1 MYEDLNQRDLEILFF
16 IKRFI
21 ESKSYPPTVREICS
35 GCNIKSTSTVYYAL
49 EKLESTNYIRK
60 DASKTR
66 AIEIVPQDDDIL
78 MLKKKTVD
86 VPIVGRVTAGAPI
99 LAVQNIEDTMPLPVE
114 FVSNKEL
121 FILKVKGESMI
132 NAGIYDGDYV
142 IIEKTNSARN
152 GEKVLALIEDEA
164 TIKTFYK
171 EKDRYRL
178 QPENDNMEPF
188 YFDKVDILGKIV
200 GLYRKIN

>member
-1 MYEDLNQRDLEILFF
+1 MYEDLNQRELEILFF

-35 GCNIKSTSTVYYAL
+35 GCNIKSTSTVYYAI
-49 EKLESTNYIRK
+49 EKLESTNYIKK

-86 VPIVGRVTAGAPI
+86 VPIVGKVTAGAPI
-99 LAVQNIEDTMPLPVE
+99 LAVQNIEDTMPLPIE
-114 FVSNKEL
+114 FATDKEL
-121 FILKVKGESMI
+121 FILKVSGESMI
-132 NAGIYDGDYV
+132 NAGIFDGDYV
-142 IIEKTNSARN
+142 IIEKCNSARN
-152 GEKVLALIEDEA
+152 GEKVLALIDDEA
-164 TIKTFYK
+164 TIKTYYK
-171 EKDRYRL
+171 EKNRFRL
-178 QPENDNMEPF
+178 QPENDSMEPL
-188 YFDKVDILGKIV
+188 YFDKIDILGKIV

>member
-1 MYEDLNQRDLEILFF
+1 MYEDLNQRELEILFF

-49 EKLESTNYIRK
+49 EKLESTNYIKK

-86 VPIVGRVTAGAPI
+86 VPIVGKVTAGAPI
-99 LAVQNIEDTMPLPVE
+99 LAVQNIEDTMPLPIE
-114 FVSNKEL
+114 FATDKEL
-121 FILKVKGESMI
+121 FILKVSGESMI
-132 NAGIYDGDYV
+132 NAGIFAGDYV
-142 IIEKTNSARN
+142 IIEKCNSARN
-152 GEKVLALIEDEA
+152 GEKVLALIDDEA
-164 TIKTFYK
+164 TIKTYYK
-171 EKDRYRL
+171 EKNRFRL
-178 QPENDNMEPF
+178 QPENDSMEPL
-188 YFDKVDILGKIV
+188 YFDKIDILGKIV

>member
-49 EKLESTNYIRK
+49 EKLETTNYIRK

-66 AIEIVPQDDDIL
+66 ALEIGPQDDDIL

-86 VPIVGRVTAGAPI
+86 VPILGRVTAGAPI
-99 LAVQNIEDTMPLPVE
+99 LAVQNIEDTMPLPVD

-132 NAGIYDGDYV
+132 NAGICDGDYV

-152 GEKVLALIEDEA
+152 GEKVLALIDEEA

-200 GLYRKIN
+200 GLYRKMN

>member
-1 MYEDLNQRDLEILFF
+1 MYEDLNQRELEILFF

-21 ESKSYPPTVREICS
+21 ESKSYPPTVREICT
-35 GCNIKSTSTVYYAL
+35 GCNIKSTSTVYYSL

-66 AIEIVPQDDDIL
+66 ALEIVPQDDDIL

-86 VPIVGRVTAGAPI
+86 VPIVGHVTAGAPI
-99 LAVQNIEDTMPLPVE
+99 LAVQNIEDTMPLPVD

-132 NAGIYDGDYV
+132 NVGIFDGDYV

-152 GEKVLALIEDEA
+152 GEKVLALIDDEA

-178 QPENDNMEPF
+178 QPENDTMEPF

-200 GLYRKIN
+200 GLYRKMN

>member
-1 MYEDLNQRDLEILFF
+1 MYEDLNQRELEILFF

-49 EKLESTNYIRK
+49 EKLETTNYIRK

-66 AIEIVPQDDDIL
+66 ALEIVPQDDDIL

-86 VPIVGRVTAGAPI
+86 VPILGRVTAGAPI
-99 LAVQNIEDTMPLPVE
+99 LAVQNIEDTMPLPVD

-121 FILKVKGESMI
+121 FILRVKGESMI
-132 NAGIYDGDYV
+132 NAGICDGDYV
-142 IIEKTNSARN
+142 IIEKANSARN
-152 GEKVLALIEDEA
+152 GEKVLALIDEEA

-200 GLYRKIN
+200 GLYRKMN

>member
-1 MYEDLNQRDLEILFF
+1 MYEDLNQRELEILFF

-49 EKLESTNYIRK
+49 EKLETTNYIRK

-66 AIEIVPQDDDIL
+66 ALEIVPQDDDIL

-86 VPIVGRVTAGAPI
+86 VPILGRVTAGAPI
-99 LAVQNIEDTMPLPVE
+99 LAVQNIEDTMPLPVD

-132 NAGIYDGDYV
+132 NAGICDGDYV
-142 IIEKTNSARN
+142 IIEKTNSA
-152 GEKVLALIEDEA
+152 
-164 TIKTFYK
+164 
-171 EKDRYRL
+171 
-178 QPENDNMEPF
+178 
-188 YFDKVDILGKIV
+188 
-200 GLYRKIN
+200 

>member
-1 MYEDLNQRDLEILFF
+1 
-16 IKRFI
+16 
-21 ESKSYPPTVREICS
+21 
-35 GCNIKSTSTVYYAL
+35 
-49 EKLESTNYIRK
+49 
-60 DASKTR
+60 
-66 AIEIVPQDDDIL
+66 

-86 VPIVGRVTAGAPI
+86 VPIVGHVTAGAPI
-99 LAVQNIEDTMPLPVE
+99 LAVQNIEDTMPLPVD

-132 NAGIYDGDYV
+132 NVGICDGDYV

-152 GEKVLALIEDEA
+152 GEKVLALIDDEA

-200 GLYRKIN
+200 GLYRKMN

>member
-1 MYEDLNQRDLEILFF
+1 MYEDLNQRELEILFF

-49 EKLESTNYIRK
+49 EKLETTNYIRK

-66 AIEIVPQDDDIL
+66 ALEIVPQDDDIL

-86 VPIVGRVTAGAPI
+86 VPILGRVTAGAPI
-99 LAVQNIEDTMPLPVE
+99 LAVQNIEDTMPLPVD

-132 NAGIYDGDYV
+132 NAGICDGDYV

-152 GEKVLALIEDEA
+152 GEKVLALIDEEA

-188 YFDKVDILGKIV
+188 YFDKVDILWKIV
-200 GLYRKIN
+200 GLYRKMN

>member
-1 MYEDLNQRDLEILFF
+1 MYEDLNQRELEILFF

-49 EKLESTNYIRK
+49 EKLESTNYIKK

-99 LAVQNIEDTMPLPVE
+99 LAVQNIEDTMPLPVD

-121 FILKVKGESMI
+121 FILKVRGESMI
-132 NAGIYDGDYV
+132 NAGIFDGDYV

-152 GEKVLALIEDEA
+152 GEKVLALIDDEA

-171 EKDRYRL
+171 EKNRYRL
-178 QPENDNMEPF
+178 QPENDTMEPF

>member
-49 EKLESTNYIRK
+49 EKLESTNYIKK

-66 AIEIVPQDDDIL
+66 AIEIIPQDDDIL

-99 LAVQNIEDTMPLPVE
+99 LAVQNIEDTMPLPVD

-132 NAGIYDGDYV
+132 NAGIFDGDYV

-152 GEKVLALIEDEA
+152 GEKVLALIDDEA

-171 EKDRYRL
+171 EKNRYRL
-178 QPENDNMEPF
+178 QPENDTMEPF
-188 YFDKVDILGKIV
+188 YFDKVDILGKII

>member
-1 MYEDLNQRDLEILFF
+1 MYDELNQRELEISLF

-86 VPIVGRVTAGAPI
+86 VPVLGKVTAGAPI
-99 LAVQNIEDTMPLPVE
+99 LAVQNIEDTMPLPVDY
-114 FVSNKEL
+114 VSDKEL
-121 FILKVKGESMI
+121 FILKVSGESMI
-132 NAGIYDGDYV
+132 NAGIFDGDYV

-171 EKDRYRL
+171 ENNRYRL
-178 QPENDNMEPF
+178 QPENDSMEPF
-188 YFDKVDILGKIV
+188 YFDKVEILGKIV

>member
-1 MYEDLNQRDLEILFF
+1 MYEDLNQRELEILFF

-49 EKLESTNYIRK
+49 EKLETTNYIRK

-66 AIEIVPQDDDIL
+66 ALEIVPQDDDIL

-86 VPIVGRVTAGAPI
+86 VPIIGRVTAGAPI
-99 LAVQNIEDTMPLPVE
+99 LAVQNIEDTMPLPVD

-132 NAGIYDGDYV
+132 NAGICDGDYV

-152 GEKVLALIEDEA
+152 GEKVLALIDEEA

-200 GLYRKIN
+200 GLYRKMN

>member
-1 MYEDLNQRDLEILFF
+1 MYEDLNQRELEILFF

-49 EKLESTNYIRK
+49 EKLETTNYIRK

-86 VPIVGRVTAGAPI
+86 VPIVRRVTAGAPI
-99 LAVQNIEDTMPLPVE
+99 LAVQNIEDTMPLPVD

-121 FILKVKGESMI
+121 FILKVRGESMI
-132 NAGIYDGDYV
+132 NAGICDGDYV

-152 GEKVLALIEDEA
+152 GEKVLALIDDEA

-171 EKDRYRL
+171 EKNRYRL
-178 QPENDNMEPF
+178 QPENDTMEPF

>member
-1 MYEDLNQRDLEILFF
+1 
-16 IKRFI
+16 
-21 ESKSYPPTVREICS
+21 
-35 GCNIKSTSTVYYAL
+35 
-49 EKLESTNYIRK
+49 
-60 DASKTR
+60 
-66 AIEIVPQDDDIL
+66 
-78 MLKKKTVD
+78 
-86 VPIVGRVTAGAPI
+86 
-99 LAVQNIEDTMPLPVE
+99 
-114 FVSNKEL
+114 
-121 FILKVKGESMI
+121 MI

-200 GLYRKIN
+200 GLYRKMN

>member
-1 MYEDLNQRDLEILFF
+1 MYEDLNQRELEILFF

-21 ESKSYPPTVREICS
+21 ESKSYPPTVREICT
-35 GCNIKSTSTVYYAL
+35 GCNIKSTSTVYYSL

-66 AIEIVPQDDDIL
+66 ALEIVPQDDDIL

-86 VPIVGRVTAGAPI
+86 VPIVGHVTAGAPI
-99 LAVQNIEDTMPLPVE
+99 LAVQNIEDTMPLPVD

-132 NAGIYDGDYV
+132 NVGICDGDYV

-152 GEKVLALIEDEA
+152 GEKVLALIDDEA

-171 EKDRYRL
+171 EKDRYRI

-200 GLYRKIN
+200 GLYRKMN

>member
-1 MYEDLNQRDLEILFF
+1 MYEDLNQRELEILFF

-21 ESKSYPPTVREICS
+21 ESKSYPPTVREICA

-78 MLKKKTVD
+78 MLKKKTID
-86 VPIVGRVTAGAPI
+86 VPVLGKVTAGAPI
-99 LAVQNIEDTMPLPVE
+99 LAVQNIEDTMPLPVD
-114 FVSNKEL
+114 FVSDKEL
-121 FILKVKGESMI
+121 FILKVSGESMI
-132 NAGIYDGDYV
+132 NAGIFDGDYV
-142 IIEKTNSARN
+142 IIEKTNCARN

-164 TIKTFYK
+164 TIKTYYK
-171 EKDRYRL
+171 EENRFRL
-178 QPENDNMEPF
+178 QPENDTMAPL
-188 YFDKVDILGKIV
+188 YFDNIEILGKII
-200 GLYRKIN
+200 GLYRRFN

>member
-1 MYEDLNQRDLEILFF
+1 MYEDLNQRELEILFF

-21 ESKSYPPTVREICS
+21 ESKSYPPTVREICT
-35 GCNIKSTSTVYYAL
+35 GCNIKSTSTVYYSL

-66 AIEIVPQDDDIL
+66 ALEIVPQDDDIL

-86 VPIVGRVTAGAPI
+86 VPIVGHVTAGAPI
-99 LAVQNIEDTMPLPVE
+99 LAVQNIEDTMPLPID

-132 NAGIYDGDYV
+132 NVGICDGDYV

-152 GEKVLALIEDEA
+152 GEKVLALIDDEA

-200 GLYRKIN
+200 GLYRKMN

>member
-1 MYEDLNQRDLEILFF
+1 MYEDLNQRELEILFF

-21 ESKSYPPTVREICS
+21 ESKSYPPTVREICT
-35 GCNIKSTSTVYYAL
+35 GCNIKSTSTVYYSL

-66 AIEIVPQDDDIL
+66 ALEIVPQDDDIL

-99 LAVQNIEDTMPLPVE
+99 LAVQNIEDTMPLPVD

-132 NAGIYDGDYV
+132 NVGIFDGDYV

-152 GEKVLALIEDEA
+152 GEKVLALIDDEA

>member
-99 LAVQNIEDTMPLPVE
+99 LAVQNIEDTMPLPVD

-200 GLYRKIN
+200 GLYRKMN

>member
-1 MYEDLNQRDLEILFF
+1 MYEDLNQRELEILFF

-49 EKLESTNYIRK
+49 EKLETTNYIRK

-66 AIEIVPQDDDIL
+66 ALEIVPQDDDIL

-86 VPIVGRVTAGAPI
+86 VPILGRVTAGAPI
-99 LAVQNIEDTMPLPVE
+99 LAVQNIEDTMPLPVD

-132 NAGIYDGDYV
+132 NAGICDGDYV
-142 IIEKTNSARN
+142 IIEKANSARN
-152 GEKVLALIEDEA
+152 GEKVLALIDEEA

-178 QPENDNMEPF
+178 QPENENMEPF

-200 GLYRKIN
+200 GLYRKMN

>member
-49 EKLESTNYIRK
+49 EKLETTNYIRK

-66 AIEIVPQDDDIL
+66 ALEIVPQDDDIL

-86 VPIVGRVTAGAPI
+86 VPILGRVTAGAPI
-99 LAVQNIEDTMPLPVE
+99 LAVQNIEDTMPLPVD

-132 NAGIYDGDYV
+132 NAGICDGDYV

-152 GEKVLALIEDEA
+152 GEKVLALIDEEA

-200 GLYRKIN
+200 GLYRKMN

>member
-1 MYEDLNQRDLEILFF
+1 MYEDLNQRELEILFF

-21 ESKSYPPTVREICS
+21 ESKSYPPTVREICT
-35 GCNIKSTSTVYYAL
+35 GCNIKSTSTVYYSL

-66 AIEIVPQDDDIL
+66 ALEIVPQDDDIL

-99 LAVQNIEDTMPLPVE
+99 LAVQNIEDTMPLPVD

-132 NAGIYDGDYV
+132 NVGIFDGDYV

-152 GEKVLALIEDEA
+152 GEKVLALIDDEA

-200 GLYRKIN
+200 GLYRKMN

>member
-1 MYEDLNQRDLEILFF
+1 MYEDLNQRELEILFF

-49 EKLESTNYIRK
+49 EKLETTNYIRK

-66 AIEIVPQDDDIL
+66 ALEIVPQDDDIL

-86 VPIVGRVTAGAPI
+86 VPILGRVTAGAPI
-99 LAVQNIEDTMPLPVE
+99 LAVQNIEDTMPLPVD

-132 NAGIYDGDYV
+132 NAGICDGDYV

-152 GEKVLALIEDEA
+152 GEKVLALIDEEA

-171 EKDRYRL
+171 EKDRYKL

-200 GLYRKIN
+200 GLYRKMN

>member
-1 MYEDLNQRDLEILFF
+1 MYEDLNQRELEILFF

-49 EKLESTNYIRK
+49 EKLETTNYIRK

-66 AIEIVPQDDDIL
+66 ALEIVPQDDDIL

-200 GLYRKIN
+200 GLYRKMN

>member
-132 NAGIYDGDYV
+132 NAGILDGDMV
-142 IIEKTNSARN
+142 LVEEDSTASN
-152 GEKVLALIEDEA
+152 GDMVVALIEDGA
-164 TIKTFYK
+164 TVKTFYK
-171 EKDRYRL
+171 EEGVFRL
-178 QPENDNMEPF
+178 QPENDFMDPIIVKN
-188 YFDKVDILGKIV
+188 VTILGKVIAV
-200 GLYRKIN
+200 MRFFS

>member
-1 MYEDLNQRDLEILFF
+1 MYEDLNQRDLENLFF

-200 GLYRKIN
+200 GLYRKMN

>member
-200 GLYRKIN
+200 GLYRKMN

>member
-1 MYEDLNQRDLEILFF
+1 
-16 IKRFI
+16 
-21 ESKSYPPTVREICS
+21 
-35 GCNIKSTSTVYYAL
+35 
-49 EKLESTNYIRK
+49 
-60 DASKTR
+60 
-66 AIEIVPQDDDIL
+66 

-99 LAVQNIEDTMPLPVE
+99 LAVQNIEDTMPLPVD

-200 GLYRKIN
+200 GLYRKMN

>member
-1 MYEDLNQRDLEILFF
+1 MYEDLNQRELEILFF

-49 EKLESTNYIRK
+49 EKLETTNYIRK

-66 AIEIVPQDDDIL
+66 ALEIVPQDDDIL

-86 VPIVGRVTAGAPI
+86 VPILGRVTAGAPI
-99 LAVQNIEDTMPLPVE
+99 LAVQNIEDTMPLPVD

-132 NAGIYDGDYV
+132 NAGICDGDYV
-142 IIEKTNSARN
+142 IIEKANSARN
-152 GEKVLALIEDEA
+152 GEKVLALIDEEA

-188 YFDKVDILGKIV
+188 YFDKVYILGKIV
-200 GLYRKIN
+200 GLYRKMN

>member
-1 MYEDLNQRDLEILFF
+1 MYEDLNQRELEILFF

-21 ESKSYPPTVREICS
+21 ESKSYPPTVREICT
-35 GCNIKSTSTVYYAL
+35 GCNIKSTSTVYYSL

-66 AIEIVPQDDDIL
+66 ALEIVPQDDDIL

-99 LAVQNIEDTMPLPVE
+99 LAVQNIEDTMPLPVD

-132 NAGIYDGDYV
+132 NVGICDGDYV

-152 GEKVLALIEDEA
+152 GEKVLALIDDEA

-200 GLYRKIN
+200 GLYRKMN

>member
-1 MYEDLNQRDLEILFF
+1 MYEDLNQRELEILFF

-49 EKLESTNYIRK
+49 EKLESTNYIKK

-86 VPIVGRVTAGAPI
+86 VPIVGKVTAGAPI
-99 LAVQNIEDTMPLPVE
+99 LAVQNIEDTMPLPIE
-114 FVSNKEL
+114 FATDKEL
-121 FILKVKGESMI
+121 FILKVSGESMI
-132 NAGIYDGDYV
+132 NAGIFDGDYV
-142 IIEKTNSARN
+142 IIEKCNSARN
-152 GEKVLALIEDEA
+152 GEKVLALIDDEA
-164 TIKTFYK
+164 TIKTYYK
-171 EKDRYRL
+171 EKNRFRL
-178 QPENDNMEPF
+178 QPENDSMEPL
-188 YFDKVDILGKIV
+188 YFDKIDILGKIF